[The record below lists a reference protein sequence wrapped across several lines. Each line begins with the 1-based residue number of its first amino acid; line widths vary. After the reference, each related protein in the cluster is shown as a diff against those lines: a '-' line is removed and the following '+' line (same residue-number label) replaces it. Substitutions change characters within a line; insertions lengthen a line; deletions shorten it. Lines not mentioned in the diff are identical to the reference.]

1 MAYNL
6 ENYEPVDARLD
17 AFWSKYPN
25 GRITTNVLEKTETSI
40 LIQAMIYRDA
50 ADAQPVTTGLA
61 EEIKGSSPVNRVS
74 WVENC
79 ETSAIGRAL
88 ANFNFAAKGKRPSRE
103 EMEKV
108 ERHSKEVK
116 PDLPVDPQ
124 LLALAQEALEQIA
137 EIEDVEE
144 LRNFYTGA
152 RDAKILNIAVE
163 GQTLNSRISKRK
175 QELENAKA

>member
-6 ENYEPVDARLD
+6 DNYEPVDARID
-17 AFWSKYPN
+17 AFWAKYPN
-25 GRITTNVLEKTETSI
+25 GRVATDVLEKTETSI
-40 LIQAMIYRDA
+40 LIKAAIYKDA
-50 ADAQPVTTGLA
+50 NDAHPIATGLA

-88 ANFNFAAKGKRPSRE
+88 ANANFAAKGKRPSRE

-108 ERHSKEVK
+108 ERQNTA
-116 PDLPVDPQ
+116 PAVDPALI
-124 LLALAQEALEQIA
+124 LLAEEAFSQIA
-137 EIEDVEE
+137 DINDVDE

-152 RDAKILNIAVE
+152 KQAKLLNITVKGKTLNAHISARK
-163 GQTLNSRISKRK
+163 QTL
-175 QELENAKA
+175 ENVTA